1 MTYRELRN
9 KGVEMLEAAD
19 VPDADYD
26 AGVLLCEASGLDQAA
41 LFMRLSAEAEEG
53 LAVRYMEMVRDRA
66 GRKPLQHIL
75 GTAWF
80 MGLPF
85 LVCRDVL
92 CPRQDTEVLAEA
104 ALAEAESQ
112 RKPYMEQTA
121 YMGQKAY
128 MEQTAYMGQKAYME
142 QTGKKVLDLCTGSGC
157 LAVSL
162 AVLGRFDTVVATD
175 LSEAAL
181 AVARKNAAAN
191 GSVIDFR
198 QGDLFTPV
206 GDDELF
212 DIIVCNPPY
221 IPSGELKDLMP
232 EVRDHEP
239 AVALDGGNDGLAF
252 YRRLALGLWRHL
264 APGGAF
270 FLECGAGQSG
280 EVIGLL
286 MEAGRYEGL
295 HVTRDLAGHDRV
307 VSGRLKP

>member
-112 RKPYMEQTA
+112 RKPYMEQT
-121 YMGQKAY
+121 
-128 MEQTAYMGQKAYME
+128 
-142 QTGKKVLDLCTGSGC
+142 GKKVLDLCTGSGC

-239 AVALDGGNDGLAF
+239 AAALDGGNDGLAF

-286 MEAGRYEGL
+286 MEEGRYEGL

>member
-104 ALAEAESQ
+104 ALTEAESQ
-112 RKPYMEQTA
+112 RKQYMEQTA
-121 YMGQKAY
+121 YMG
-128 MEQTAYMGQKAYME
+128 

-239 AVALDGGNDGLAF
+239 AAALDGGNDGLAF

-286 MEAGRYEGL
+286 MEEGRYEGL

>member
-1 MTYRELRN
+1 M
-9 KGVEMLEAAD
+9 
-19 VPDADYD
+19 
-26 AGVLLCEASGLDQAA
+26 
-41 LFMRLSAEAEEG
+41 
-53 LAVRYMEMVRDRA
+53 
-66 GRKPLQHIL
+66 
-75 GTAWF
+75 
-80 MGLPF
+80 
-85 LVCRDVL
+85 
-92 CPRQDTEVLAEA
+92 
-104 ALAEAESQ
+104 
-112 RKPYMEQTA
+112 
-121 YMGQKAY
+121 
-128 MEQTAYMGQKAYME
+128 
-142 QTGKKVLDLCTGSGC
+142 
-157 LAVSL
+157 SL

-239 AVALDGGNDGLAF
+239 AAALDGGNDGLAF

-286 MEAGRYEGL
+286 MEEGRYEGL

>member
-9 KGVEMLEAAD
+9 KGVEILEAAD

-112 RKPYMEQTA
+112 RKPYMEQT
-121 YMGQKAY
+121 
-128 MEQTAYMGQKAYME
+128 
-142 QTGKKVLDLCTGSGC
+142 GKKVLDLCTGSGC

-239 AVALDGGNDGLAF
+239 AAALDGGNDGLAF

-286 MEAGRYEGL
+286 MEEGRYEGL